1 MAHPFWSAYLEHMLQ
16 SRLVTWLE
24 ILPPLWH
31 AFAAEGTVCAGTKMI
46 VTTRFGGDWQG
57 TCHAESALDRR

>member
-1 MAHPFWSAYLEHMLQ
+1 MLQ

-24 ILPPLWH
+24 ILPSLWH
-31 AFAAEGTVCAGTKMI
+31 AFAADETVCAGTKMM